1 MLWLKICL
9 MLKSNQINKVCV
21 VLYSLFFFITFFKE
35 CGSVVSDHSHHQQQL
50 GQWEDHFI

>member
-1 MLWLKICL
+1 